1 MARCLDGIPGADFT
15 TGFPVPD
22 SSAESDQA
30 PRTLVCARD
39 AHRECPH
46 FVGMGGGGLNPRR
59 LRLEFGTVLCRCS
72 CHDAC
77 PLAGTGRWA
86 VPFKLWR
93 DSCTCP
99 GADRARQ
106 RMAATGRE
114 PPSFREIRERQRQT
128 DQARRE
134 AFQAARRAAAGKSRD
149 EIRELYLAEL
159 RARGL
164 PPPPEQALAATVE
177 HIAGNPIPAARLAVH
192 GFAQLGKG
200 AVALARLLRDLNRP
214 PR

>member
-1 MARCLDGIPGADFT
+1 VARCVDGIPGADFT
-15 TGFPVPD
+15 TGLPVPD
-22 SSAESDQA
+22 SSAESDRIR
-30 PRTLVCARD
+30 RTLACTRET
-39 AHRECPH
+39 HRECPH

-59 LRLEFGTVLCRCS
+59 LRLEFGTVLCQCP
-72 CHDAC
+72 CHGAC
-77 PLAGTGRWA
+77 PLSGTGRWA

-93 DSCTCP
+93 DSCACP

-106 RMAATGRE
+106 RMAETGGE
-114 PPSFREIRERQRQT
+114 PPSFREIRERQHQT

-134 AFQAARRAAAGKSRD
+134 AFQATRRAAAGKNRD

-164 PPPPEQALAATVE
+164 QPPPEQSLAATVE
-177 HIAGNPIPAARLAVH
+177 HLAGNPIPAARLAVH
-192 GFAQLGKG
+192 GVAQLGKG
-200 AVALARLLRDLNRP
+200 AVALARLLRDINRP

>member
-1 MARCLDGIPGADFT
+1 VARCLDGIPGADFM

-39 AHRECPH
+39 AHQECPH
-46 FVGMGGGGLNPRR
+46 FAGMGGGGLNPRR

-200 AVALARLLRDLNRP
+200 AVALARLLRDINRP